1 MKDRVL
7 PWPKAIDSDSK
18 ELIPLIVIIA
28 IILTIGITLIS
39 SKFTPEQ
46 TITKYNPMSEET
58 IINDLRV
65 IKTPTPKDN
74 TYAYAMN
81 QVAAKGLQVAQNDTA
96 VKQILAGQKGRA
108 LTIAGVQPIL
118 LQDKSGKVSY
128 SPVGQLI
135 IRSNWQYVDGKF
147 YSNPANFNEISN
159 KTGESHQHIWNVFVD
174 LSKGI
179 VTGISEEPERVM
191 KETLQPNFIFS
202 GMNMFMP
209 DTIKVRPGS
218 VLTWFNNS
226 NLPHNV
232 VGIYYKYVNNN
243 NTSSS
248 SSSRTIPVSVDSG
261 IIQPNEYWR
270 YNFNDNGIFD
280 YRCTI
285 HSTDGMKGTI
295 IVS

>member
-1 MKDRVL
+1 MAKSNSFRL
-7 PWPKAIDSDSK
+7 K
-18 ELIPLIVIIA
+18 ELIPLIVIVSV
-28 IILTIGITLIS
+28 ILAVGITLIS
-39 SKFTPEQ
+39 TKLTPEQ
-46 TITKYNPMSEET
+46 TISKYNPMSEQS
-58 IINDLRV
+58 IKNDLRV
-65 IKTPTPKDN
+65 LKTPTPGDN
-74 TYAYAMN
+74 TFAYAIN
-81 QVAAKGLQVAQNDTA
+81 QAAAKGVQVAQNDTA

-108 LTIAGVQPIL
+108 LTIAGVQPTL

-128 SPVGQLI
+128 SPVGQVI
-135 IRSNWQYVDGKF
+135 ITSNWQYVDGKF

-174 LSKGI
+174 LSKGG

-191 KETLQPNFIFS
+191 KENLQPNFIFS

-209 DTIKVRPGS
+209 DIVKVRPGS

-232 VGIYYKYVNNN
+232 VGIYYK
-243 NTSSS
+243 NTTGSSS
-248 SSSRTIPVSVDSG
+248 IPVSVDSG
-261 IIQPNEYWR
+261 IIQPNESWR
-270 YNFNDNGIFD
+270 YNFNGNGIFD

-285 HSTDGMKGTI
+285 HSADGMKGTI

>member
-1 MKDRVL
+1 M
-7 PWPKAIDSDSK
+7 
-18 ELIPLIVIIA
+18 
-28 IILTIGITLIS
+28 
-39 SKFTPEQ
+39 
-46 TITKYNPMSEET
+46 
-58 IINDLRV
+58 
-65 IKTPTPKDN
+65 
-74 TYAYAMN
+74 
-81 QVAAKGLQVAQNDTA
+81 QVAQNDTA